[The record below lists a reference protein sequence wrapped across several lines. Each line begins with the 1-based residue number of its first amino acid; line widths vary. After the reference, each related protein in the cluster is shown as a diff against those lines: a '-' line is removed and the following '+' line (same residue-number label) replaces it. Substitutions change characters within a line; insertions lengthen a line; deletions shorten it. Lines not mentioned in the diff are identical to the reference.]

1 MWEVHDGQV
10 DQFEGGYSAYVLQRV
25 ERAEAAQTAE
35 QKRKNLMRKELAW
48 LSRGARARA
57 TKPKFHVK
65 EALALI
71 ADEPPDAQLP
81 RAETVGDLAVWA
93 SRSSTSSA

>member
-1 MWEVHDGQV
+1 MWEVHHGQV
-10 DQFEGGYSAYVLQRV
+10 EQFDGGFSAYVLQRV

-35 QKRKNLMRKELAW
+35 QKRQNVLRKELAW

-65 EALALI
+65 AAL
-71 ADEPPDAQLP
+71 
-81 RAETVGDLAVWA
+81 R
-93 SRSSTSSA
+93 RSSPRNRPCATPSS